1 VSTAANRKWWTLG
14 ALTFSLFMIMLDNTV
29 VNVALPA
36 IQHGVGASLS
46 QLEWIVEAYAL
57 VFAVLLVSGGK
68 LADFL
73 GRRRIFVAGLVI
85 FTLASLWCALSTS
98 GGMLIAARGAQGI
111 GAALMLPAT
120 VSIIAVTFTGR
131 DRGLAFGIWAGVAGV
146 GLAIGPLVGGL
157 LVETASW
164 SWIFYVNVPVGLI
177 GLVAT
182 FLFVP
187 ESRDASADQR
197 LDIAGLLTSGGAMF
211 ALTYGL
217 IEANT
222 HGWGSTLI
230 VTCFAVS
237 AVLIVAFVLLELR
250 QRAPMLDLALFRD
263 STFTGANTVGLL
275 IMCAL
280 FGFIFFMS
288 IYLQSIR
295 GYSPL
300 QAGATFLVST
310 VAMGIAAPISG
321 KVTDRFGGRWPITIG
336 QLLFGISLIGLSVQI
351 TAHVAIGALYPLL
364 FIGGFGFGLVL
375 PPATA
380 LVVSSVPPD
389 KTGVASGTMQALRQL
404 GGALGVAIAGAIMN
418 ASLGVL
424 APLGPQYVTAFVSG
438 LKHVLLFCGVVAVAG
453 AVVAVFLVRRGAAE
467 SESELAEVPSL

>member
-1 VSTAANRKWWTLG
+1 MSTAANRKWWTLG

-120 VSIIAVTFTGR
+120 VSIIAVTFTGS

-157 LVETASW
+157 LVEIASW
-164 SWIFYVNVPVGLI
+164 SWIFYVNVPVGVI

-217 IEANT
+217 DRGEHARLGV
-222 HGWGSTLI
+222 H
-230 VTCFAVS
+230 AHRH
-237 AVLIVAFVLLELR
+237 LLRRER
-250 QRAPMLDLALFRD
+250 RADRGVRAARAPAARTDARPRAL
-263 STFTGANTVGLL
+263 
-275 IMCAL
+275 
-280 FGFIFFMS
+280 
-288 IYLQSIR
+288 
-295 GYSPL
+295 P
-300 QAGATFLVST
+300 
-310 VAMGIAAPISG
+310 
-321 KVTDRFGGRWPITIG
+321 
-336 QLLFGISLIGLSVQI
+336 
-351 TAHVAIGALYPLL
+351 
-364 FIGGFGFGLVL
+364 
-375 PPATA
+375 
-380 LVVSSVPPD
+380 
-389 KTGVASGTMQALRQL
+389 
-404 GGALGVAIAGAIMN
+404 
-418 ASLGVL
+418 
-424 APLGPQYVTAFVSG
+424 
-438 LKHVLLFCGVVAVAG
+438 
-453 AVVAVFLVRRGAAE
+453 
-467 SESELAEVPSL
+467 

>member
-1 VSTAANRKWWTLG
+1 
-14 ALTFSLFMIMLDNTV
+14 

-98 GGMLIAARGAQGI
+98 GGMLITARGAQGI

-120 VSIIAVTFTGR
+120 VSIIAVTFTGS

-310 VAMGIAAPISG
+310 LAMGIAAPISG

-336 QLLFGISLIGLSVQI
+336 QLLFGISLVGLSVQI

-424 APLGPQYVTAFVSG
+424 APQGPQYVTAFVSG
-438 LKHVLLFCGVVAVAG
+438 LKHVLLFCGVVAIAG

-467 SESELAEVPSL
+467 TEPGLAEVPSL